1 MVEVAGEL
9 GSIDRSQGLKSSVL
23 ARHEF
28 FSWMPAATIERLC
41 SHARLSTH
49 PPGKELF
56 RKGDKG
62 LGLFAVV
69 SGLVEISVP
78 SDEGKKIVLNLIGVN
93 EIFGELALLDGGPR
107 TADAVTLKESQLL
120 SLDRRDFVSVLQNDP
135 ALALRLLE
143 LVTARLRK
151 TSEQVEDMSFAEPQ
165 KRLAKTLLR
174 LLAVPGAASAAKAA
188 ISITQKELG
197 RMIGLSRESTNR
209 CLREWQ
215 EEGWVAL
222 QKGVVLV
229 KDRDALAELV
239 STLKYMP

>member
-1 MVEVAGEL
+1 MVQDVAFPQE
-9 GSIDRSQGLKSSVL
+9 LKSSVL

-28 FSWMPAATIERLC
+28 FAWMPRATIDRLC
-41 SHARLSTH
+41 SHARLTSH
-49 PPGKELF
+49 PPGTELF

-107 TADAVTLKESQLL
+107 TADAVTLKDSQLL
-120 SLDRRDFVSVLQNDP
+120 SLDRRDFVSVLQHEP

-174 LLAVPGAASAAKAA
+174 LLDVPGAASAGRAA
-188 ISITQKELG
+188 VSITQKELG

-209 CLREWQ
+209 CLREWE

-222 QKGVVLV
+222 QKGVIMI

-239 STLKYMP
+239 STLKDVP